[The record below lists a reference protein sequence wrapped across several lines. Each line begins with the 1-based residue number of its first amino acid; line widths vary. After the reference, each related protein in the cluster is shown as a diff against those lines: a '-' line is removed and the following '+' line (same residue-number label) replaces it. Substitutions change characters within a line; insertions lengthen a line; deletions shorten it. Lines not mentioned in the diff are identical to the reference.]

1 MTQTYPHPLARPP
14 FVPRIASHARLITV
28 LVIAVLAL
36 SALPALAAPYDRP
49 VDAEPLGFPD
59 QMRGTT
65 LSDPD
70 DALAAPT
77 SPAPASQSTGPIAT
91 GTLPPPAAALLR
103 IAFKPNDATLDDVA
117 LGDIVFF
124 AGNLKSRGGRVALKA
139 YAGEP
144 GASGSNAR
152 RLALRRV
159 LAVREQLVDQG
170 IAPERLTVYALGG
183 VKDSGNPDRVD
194 IVQSGR

>member
-1 MTQTYPHPLARPP
+1 MNQNCLQQFARTSC
-14 FVPRIASHARLITV
+14 IASIAATAL
-28 LVIAVLAL
+28 LIAVLAISSQ
-36 SALPALAAPYDRP
+36 SATAAPYDRP

-77 SPAPASQSTGPIAT
+77 PAPLAT
-91 GTLPPPAAALLR
+91 SNLPPPSAALLR
-103 IAFKPNDATLDDVA
+103 ISFSPEQATLDDVA

-124 AGNLKSRGGRVALKA
+124 AGSLKSRGGRIALKG

-144 GASGSNAR
+144 GATGSNER